1 MLNVVTRM
9 YVEFGELKVIGC
21 RKSKFLFFF
30 KIPLNTCLKVKEN
43 E

>member
-9 YVEFGELKVIGC
+9 YVESGELKVIGC
-21 RKSKFLFFF
+21 RKSKIFF